1 VANKMADKKKSAR
14 QTGQTRQTGRAS
26 QASQMVEPEAK
37 GVEQE
42 KEQSKPSK
50 AAARERERERV
61 REREREERKEKA
73 PRREAKSSA
82 PTLQSNLRKN
92 RIIRYI
98 LESYY
103 ELRHKVTWP
112 TFEEARNMTIAV
124 IALSVVIGIIL
135 GIADFG
141 LLHLYQLIAK

>member
-1 VANKMADKKKSAR
+1 MANKMADKKKNA
-14 QTGQTRQTGRAS
+14 RQTGRAS

-50 AAARERERERV
+50 ATARERERERERERV

-124 IALSVVIGIIL
+124 IALSVAVGIIL

>member
-1 VANKMADKKKSAR
+1 
-14 QTGQTRQTGRAS
+14 
-26 QASQMVEPEAK
+26 MVEPEAK
-37 GVEQE
+37 GVEQK

-92 RIIRYI
+92 VVLRYI

-124 IALSVVIGIIL
+124 IALSVVVGIIL

>member
-1 VANKMADKKKSAR
+1 MADKKKNAR
-14 QTGQTRQTGRAS
+14 QTGQSRQTGRAS

-50 AAARERERERV
+50 AAARERERERERV

>member
-1 VANKMADKKKSAR
+1 MADKKKNAR
-14 QTGQTRQTGRAS
+14 QTGQADRARQTSRAS

-37 GVEQE
+37 GVERE

-50 AAARERERERV
+50 AAARERERE
-61 REREREERKEKA
+61 ERREKA
-73 PRREAKSSA
+73 PRRETKSSA
-82 PTLQSNLRKN
+82 SSWQSNLRKN
-92 RIIRYI
+92 AAIRFF

-135 GIADFG
+135 GVADFG